1 MDKNRI
7 ILEARNVTKTF
18 PGVIAVNDVSLSI
31 EKDVVTAVVGEN
43 GAGKSTLMKIF
54 SGVYSDYLGKIS
66 LEGKEVRF
74 KNPKEAIDSGIFLIP
89 QELDLVPNLT
99 IAENMWLGREPLNFW
114 GFMDYKYL
122 FNQAKEVLKRVRF
135 NIDPRKKIE
144 ELSTGQQQ
152 LVAIAKSLV
161 SKARIIIM
169 DEPTSAISEKE
180 IENLFEIIKDLKN
193 QGTSIIYISHKL
205 DEVFSISQK
214 IAVMRDGKL
223 VAEGR
228 TDQFSYDDVVRFM
241 VGRSID
247 KFYIRE
253 KADIKEEVFR
263 VEDFSV
269 TSQSGSKKIVDNVSF
284 FVRRGEVLGIYGLI
298 GAGRTETM
306 EAIFGFYHPSRVK
319 GNIYVDQKSVK
330 IKKTIDAIRA
340 GIGYVPEDRKLSGLI
355 LGMSVLHNIS
365 LPGLKYFSKLG
376 FVNRVVEKNTARE
389 YVKKLSIKTPSINQI
404 VENLSGGNQQKVVLA
419 KWLSLKPKIIL
430 LDEPT
435 RGIDVNAKVE
445 IYSLISSLA
454 KSGVGVVLVSSELPE
469 VLAMSDRIVVMSEG
483 RKTAE
488 FTREEATEE
497 KLLKAAIP
505 KSFKMVKNGRSELS
519 DVQEFRA

>member
-1 MDKNRI
+1 MDKDKI
-7 ILEARNVTKTF
+7 ILEARNITKTF
-18 PGVIAVNDVSLSI
+18 PGVVAVNDVSLSI
-31 EKDVVTAVVGEN
+31 EKGILTAVVGEN

-54 SGVYSDYLGKIS
+54 AGVYSDYLGKIF
-66 LEGKEVRF
+66 LEGKEIRF
-74 KNPKEAIDSGIFLIP
+74 KNPREAIDSGIFLIP

-122 FNQAKEVLKRVRF
+122 FSQAREILKRVRF
-135 NIDPRKKIE
+135 SVDPRKKIE
-144 ELSTGQQQ
+144 DLSTGQQQ

-180 IENLFEIIKDLKN
+180 IENLFEIIKDLRS

-223 VAEGR
+223 VAEGK
-228 TDQFSYDDVVRFM
+228 TDQFSYDEVVKFM

-247 KFYIRE
+247 KFYVRE
-253 KADIKEEVFR
+253 KGDIKEEALR
-263 VEDFSV
+263 VEGLSV

-284 FVRRGEVLGIYGLI
+284 SVRKGEVLGIYGLV

-319 GNIYVDQKSVK
+319 GNIYVDQKLVK
-330 IKKTIDAIRA
+330 IKRTVDAIKA

-365 LPGLKYFSKLG
+365 LPGLRYLSKLG
-376 FVNRVVEKNTARE
+376 FVNRSAERNIANE
-389 YVKKLSIKTPSINQI
+389 YVKKLSIKTPTVNQI

-419 KWLSLKPKIIL
+419 KWLSLKPKVIL

-445 IYSLISSLA
+445 IYSLISNLA
-454 KSGVGVVLVSSELPE
+454 GAGVGVVLVSSELPE

-488 FTREEATEE
+488 FTKEEASEE
-497 KLLKAAIP
+497 NLLKAAIP
-505 KSFKMVKNGRSELS
+505 KSIKVTKDGRSELS

>member
-1 MDKNRI
+1 MSEDNVVLRA
-7 ILEARNVTKTF
+7 ENVTKTF
-18 PGVIAVNDVSLSI
+18 PGVVAVNNVSLSI
-31 EKDVVTAVVGEN
+31 EKGIVTAVVGEN

-54 SGVYSDYLGKIS
+54 SGVYPDYTGKIF
-66 LEGKEVRF
+66 LDGKEVRF

-114 GFMDYKYL
+114 GFMNYKYL
-122 FNQAKEVLKRVRF
+122 FNQAKEILKRVRL
-135 NIDPRKKIE
+135 NVDPQRKVE

-161 SKARIIIM
+161 SKAKIIIM

-180 IENLFEIIKDLKN
+180 IENLFEIIKNLRDE
-193 QGTSIIYISHKL
+193 GTSIIYISHKL

-223 VAEGR
+223 IAEGK
-228 TDQFSYDDVVRFM
+228 TDQFNYDDVVRLM

-253 KADIKEEVFR
+253 KSDIKEEVFR
-263 VEDFSV
+263 VENLSV
-269 TSQSGSKKIVDNVSF
+269 TNQSGNKKIVDNVSF
-284 FVRRGEVLGIYGLI
+284 FVRKGEILGIYGLI

-319 GNIYVDQKSVK
+319 GNIYIDQKLVS
-330 IKKTIDAIRA
+330 IKKTIDAIKA

-355 LGMSVLHNIS
+355 LKMSVLHNIS
-365 LPGLKYFSKLG
+365 LPGLKYISKLG
-376 FVNRVVEKNTARE
+376 FVNRTIEKNIAHE
-389 YVKKLSIKTPSINQI
+389 YVSRLNIKTPSINQI

-445 IYSLISSLA
+445 IYSLISNLA

-505 KSFKMVKNGRSELS
+505 KSFRTVKNGGSELS
-519 DVQEFRA
+519 DAQKSRT

>member
-1 MDKNRI
+1 
-7 ILEARNVTKTF
+7 
-18 PGVIAVNDVSLSI
+18 
-31 EKDVVTAVVGEN
+31 
-43 GAGKSTLMKIF
+43 
-54 SGVYSDYLGKIS
+54 
-66 LEGKEVRF
+66 
-74 KNPKEAIDSGIFLIP
+74 
-89 QELDLVPNLT
+89 
-99 IAENMWLGREPLNFW
+99 
-114 GFMDYKYL
+114 
-122 FNQAKEVLKRVRF
+122 
-135 NIDPRKKIE
+135 
-144 ELSTGQQQ
+144 LSTGQQQ

-180 IENLFEIIKDLKN
+180 IENLFEIIRELKN

-214 IAVMRDGKL
+214 ITVMRDGKL
-223 VAEGR
+223 VAEGKA
-228 TDQFSYDDVVRFM
+228 DQFSYDDVVKLM

-253 KADIKEEVFR
+253 KSDIKEEVFR
-263 VEDFSV
+263 VENLSV
-269 TSQSGSKKIVDNVSF
+269 MGQSGNKKIVDGVSF

-306 EAIFGFYHPSRVK
+306 EAIFGFYHPSRVE
-319 GNIYVDQKSVK
+319 GNIYVDQKPVR
-330 IKKTIDAIRA
+330 IKRTIDAIKA

-355 LGMSVLHNIS
+355 LKMSVLHNIS
-365 LPGLKYFSKLG
+365 LPGLKYVSKLG
-376 FVNRVVEKNTARE
+376 FVNRGVEKNTARE
-389 YVKKLSIKTPSINQI
+389 YVKKLNIKTPSINQI

-419 KWLSLKPKIIL
+419 KWLSLRPKIIL

-445 IYSLISSLA
+445 IYSLISNLV

-469 VLAMSDRIVVMSEG
+469 VLAMSDRIIVMSEG

-488 FTREEATEE
+488 FSREEATEE

-505 KSFKMVKNGRSELS
+505 KSFKTVKNGRSELS
-519 DVQEFRA
+519 DVQESRT

>member
-1 MDKNRI
+1 MNDNV
-7 ILEARNVTKTF
+7 ILRTENVTKTF
-18 PGVIAVNDVSLSI
+18 PGVVAVDDVSLSI
-31 EKDVVTAVVGEN
+31 EKGIVTAVIGEN

-54 SGVYSDYLGKIS
+54 SGVYSDYVGKIFFN
-66 LEGKEVRF
+66 GKEMRF
-74 KNPKEAIDSGIFLIP
+74 RNPREAIDAGIFLIP

-99 IAENMWLGREPLNFW
+99 IAENMWLGREPLNLW

-122 FNQAKEVLKRVRF
+122 FNKSKEILKKVRLSV
-135 NIDPRKKIE
+135 DPKKKVE

-161 SKARIIIM
+161 SKAKVIIM

-180 IENLFEIIKDLKN
+180 IENLFEIIRNLRD

-214 IAVMRDGKL
+214 IIVMRDGKV
-223 VAEGR
+223 VASGD
-228 TDQFSYDDVVRFM
+228 TNQFTYDDIVKYM

-253 KADIKEEVFR
+253 KSKIGEEILR
-263 VEDFSV
+263 VENLSV
-269 TSQSGSKKIVDNVSF
+269 INQSKNKKIVDNISLNVHK
-284 FVRRGEVLGIYGLI
+284 GEILGIYGLI
-298 GAGRTETM
+298 GAGRSEVM
-306 EAIFGFYHPSRVK
+306 EAIFGFHQQSLIDGK
-319 GNIYVDQKSVK
+319 IYIDGQLTK
-330 IKKTIDAIRA
+330 IRKTIDAIRA

-355 LGMSVLHNIS
+355 LKMSVLHNIS
-365 LPGLKYFSKLG
+365 LPGLKYVSKFG
-376 FVNRVVEKNTARE
+376 FVNRTAEKDTARE
-389 YVKKLSIKTPSINQI
+389 YVIKLNIKTPSINQI

-419 KWLSLKPKIIL
+419 KWLSLKPKVIL

-435 RGIDVNAKVE
+435 RGIDVNAKAE
-445 IYSLISSLA
+445 IYSLISDLA
-454 KSGVGVVLVSSELPE
+454 KAGVGVILVSSELPE

-483 RKTAE
+483 KKTAE
-488 FTREEATEE
+488 FMKQEATEE

-505 KSFKMVKNGRSELS
+505 KSFKIGKV
-519 DVQEFRA
+519 